1 MLPVSASAFI
11 SYLRSLRNL
20 HELCVAEELGDYQ
33 AVLYDFKTNF
43 DYLYEKFY
51 LPMTL
56 KIYVILDQYN
66 DYFKWTNKTMRLTNE
81 EFTEMAHS
89 TFKMSERIHRFKIFR
104 KIGTLVHKDMALK
117 SLVWHNSK
125 RAGYVSPGDFQL
137 RKSSPRFW
145 SSPMSSPR
153 LK

>member
-1 MLPVSASAFI
+1 MVSYRQQKCWSTVA
-11 SYLRSLRNL
+11 
-20 HELCVAEELGDYQ
+20 ELYVAEELGHCQ

-43 DYLYEKFY
+43 DYLYEEFH
-51 LPMTL
+51 LPMTI
-56 KIYVILDQYN
+56 KIHVILDHYQ

-81 EFTEMAHS
+81 EFTETAHS

-125 RAGYVSPGDFQL
+125 RAGYVSPGDC
-137 RKSSPRFW
+137 
-145 SSPMSSPR
+145 
-153 LK
+153 